1 MKKTSYLSAV
11 LFSMAMGALVVHA
24 APPEYIAQ
32 VEVVND
38 SIDVTVSNFP
48 APPTTQDVNVVT
60 SVRVPIYI
68 DKLFGS
74 SATTVLVT
82 AGPSREDKFEEV
94 PIGKKVVVT
103 EIFVY
108 GRVADAGGGGQ
119 VAILISAVS
128 EEGCL
133 NRDSDNFEVAR
144 MGVNPLPKVE
154 TARRFSNG
162 IVFEEGRTICTSFA
176 GSDDTQHLWN
186 MYGYMTDM

>member
-11 LFSMAMGALVVHA
+11 LFSMAMGAFVVHA
-24 APPEYIAQ
+24 APPEYISQ

-38 SIDVTVSNFP
+38 SINVSVSNFP
-48 APPTTQDVNVVT
+48 APPTTQDVNVVN
-60 SVRVPIYI
+60 SVKVPIYI
-68 DKLFGS
+68 HQLFGNS
-74 SATTVLVT
+74 VATVLVT
-82 AGPSREDKFEEV
+82 GPSPRDSFEEV
-94 PIGKKVVVT
+94 PTGKKVVIT
-103 EIFVY
+103 EIFVH
-108 GRVADAGGGGQ
+108 GRVADTSGHGE
-119 VAILISAVS
+119 VAVLISAESEVS
-128 EEGCL
+128 CL
-133 NRDSDNFEVAR
+133 DLVGDRFEVAR

>member
-11 LFSMAMGALVVHA
+11 LFSMTMAAFVVHA
-24 APPEYIAQ
+24 APPEYIAK

-60 SVRVPIYI
+60 SARVPIYI

-74 SATTVLVT
+74 DATTVLVT
-82 AGPSREDKFEEV
+82 GPSPRDSFEEV
-94 PIGKKVVVT
+94 PTGKKVVIT
-103 EIFVY
+103 EIFVH
-108 GRVADAGGGGQ
+108 GRVADESGNGE
-119 VAILISAVS
+119 VAILLSAES
-128 EEGCL
+128 EESCVSLSGD
-133 NRDSDNFEVAR
+133 RFEVAR
-144 MGVNPLPKVE
+144 IGVNPLPKVE

-162 IVFEEGRTICTSFA
+162 IVFEEGRTICTTYA
-176 GSDDTQHLWN
+176 GSDDTQHRWN